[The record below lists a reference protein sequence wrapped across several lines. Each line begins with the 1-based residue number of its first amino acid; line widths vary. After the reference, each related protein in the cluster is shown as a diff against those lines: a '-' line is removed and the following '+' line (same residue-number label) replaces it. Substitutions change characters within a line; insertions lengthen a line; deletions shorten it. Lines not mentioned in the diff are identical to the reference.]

1 MYIVLTLLSIL
12 VIIVLGLIL
21 GLIYIAYEFETLKK
35 LLKRIEEMLV
45 RLEKGDDR
53 KGVERREKSLS

>member
-1 MYIVLTLLSIL
+1 MNIALALLSIFG
-12 VIIVLGLIL
+12 IIVLGLI
-21 GLIYIAYEFETLKK
+21 YIAREFETLKK